1 MKRKALINWRGGLKR
16 GKGTIS
22 TESGALQNIGY
33 SFGQRFEEAAGTN
46 PEELIGAAYAS
57 CFSMALAG
65 ELEKR
70 GHLTERLDVT
80 ADVHLDKT
88 ASGWKIPQIHLR
100 IVANVPSARAKEID
114 EIASLTKDNCPIGK
128 ILNTHTSMEIHIPTN
143 ESVAPQSLI

>member
-1 MKRKALINWRGGLKR
+1 MKRTALIQWRGGLKR

-22 TESGALQNIGY
+22 TESGALQNISYAY
-33 SFGQRFEEAAGTN
+33 SQRFENSPGTN
-46 PEELIGAAYAS
+46 PEELIGASYAS

-70 GHLTERLDVT
+70 GHTPERLDVT
-80 ADVHLDKT
+80 AQVHLDKT
-88 ASGWKIPQIHLR
+88 TAGWKIPQIHLR
-100 IVANVPSARAKEID
+100 IVANIPTAHPKEID

-128 ILNTHTSMEIHIPTN
+128 ILNTHVSMEIHIPAN